1 MFKREKYYAVKA
13 IDADSYLVSWVQ
25 LREDAT
31 VKTKDFDLV
40 FSKELA
46 SPFPKK
52 EAKWLAH
59 ELDMANQAFLKP
71 RYSFEISR
79 LRLKNERE
87 KL

>member
-13 IDADSYLVSWVQ
+13 IDADSYQASWVQ
-25 LREDAT
+25 LRKDAT

-59 ELDMANQAFLKP
+59 ELDMANTALLKP
-71 RYSFEISR
+71 RYYFEISR
-79 LRLKNERE
+79 IR
-87 KL
+87 

>member
-1 MFKREKYYAVKA
+1 MFGKTKYYAVKA

-71 RYSFEISR
+71 RYYFEISR